1 MSARSRCRL
10 TYCAVFTPI
19 SVKRFRRRAA
29 VETAW
34 ELRRHPERTRLPLL
48 AFYCLPREAEI
59 VDGLVELL
67 IQVTHRITVKAGSAS
82 SRNCSLSGSSSRQD
96 RHPLQRR
103 TRRAR

>member
-1 MSARSRCRL
+1 MSRALALPPDLLRGVHADL
-10 TYCAVFTPI
+10 
-19 SVKRFRRRAA
+19 VKRFRRRAA

-67 IQVTHRITVKAGSAS
+67 IQVTHRITVKAEK
-82 SRNCSLSGSSSRQD
+82 RVVEELLD
-96 RHPLQRR
+96 
-103 TRRAR
+103 